1 MEKNKVDIN
10 NYPSLKMSNTS
21 KDIFALDV
29 IDKYREAN
37 FDTYFFNGLPV
48 PRVSEILKKCI
59 NKEYL
64 IWWAAR
70 VGSKNMTAI
79 RNKAAYIGTLVHK
92 KIEHYLLTG
101 KEDFDL
107 SNLEDNVIR
116 QVDTSFKNFK
126 LWLQRLNNAGY
137 KLEKVIATELT
148 VVCPYYG
155 GTIDLIAQIN
165 GAIYIIDYKTSSEI
179 TYEYILQV
187 CAYMWMINNG
197 YSDKVSYVN
206 GIGIIRLDKNKYGTY
221 DDYFLNEFIP
231 YQKQILDY
239 SINTFISMVYTYF
252 NLINIELQFNHYN
265 ERYDFFKV
273 IEKGCVIEDD

>member
-1 MEKNKVDIN
+1 M
-10 NYPSLKMSNTS
+10 
-21 KDIFALDV
+21 
-29 IDKYREAN
+29 
-37 FDTYFFNGLPV
+37 
-48 PRVSEILKKCI
+48 
-59 NKEYL
+59 
-64 IWWAAR
+64 
-70 VGSKNMTAI
+70 
-79 RNKAAYIGTLVHK
+79 
-92 KIEHYLLTG
+92 
-101 KEDFDL
+101 
-107 SNLEDNVIR
+107 
-116 QVDTSFKNFK
+116 
-126 LWLQRLNNAGY
+126 
-137 KLEKVIATELT
+137 EKVIATELT

>member
-1 MEKNKVDIN
+1 MEKDKVDI
-10 NYPSLKMSNTS
+10 NYPSLKIPKSD
-21 KDIFALDV
+21 DIFGLD
-29 IDKYREAN
+29 IIEKYRKDT
-37 FDTYFFNGLPV
+37 FDTYYFNGLPV
-48 PRVSEILKKCI
+48 PRVSEIIKKCI

-70 VGSKNMTAI
+70 VGSKNMMAI
-79 RNKAAYIGTLVHK
+79 QNKATYVGTLVHR
-92 KIEHYLLTG
+92 KIEHYILTG
-101 KEDFDL
+101 EEDFKL
-107 SNLEDNVIR
+107 STFDESIIR
-116 QVDTSFKNFK
+116 QVNTSFKNFK

-137 KLEKVIATELT
+137 KLEKVVATELS

-165 GAIYIIDYKTSSEI
+165 GAIYIIDYKTSTKI
-179 TYEYILQV
+179 TYDYILQV

-197 YSDKVSYVN
+197 YSIKVPHVN
-206 GIGIIRLDKNKYGTY
+206 GIGIVRIDKNKYGVH

-231 YQKQILDY
+231 CQKQILDY
-239 SINTFISMVYTYF
+239 NINAFISMVYSYY
-252 NLINIELQFNHYN
+252 NLINAELQFDQYN

>member
-1 MEKNKVDIN
+1 MEKDKVDIN
-10 NYPSLKMSNTS
+10 NYPSLKMSKS
-21 KDIFALDV
+21 DDVFGLDI
-29 IDKYREAN
+29 IEKYRKDS
-37 FDTYFFNGLPV
+37 FDTYYFNGLPV
-48 PRVSEILKKCI
+48 PRVSEIIKKCI

-70 VGSKNMTAI
+70 VGSKNMMTI
-79 RNKAAYIGTLVHK
+79 QNKATYVGTLAHR
-92 KIEHYLLTG
+92 KIEHYILTG
-101 KEDFDL
+101 EEDFKL
-107 SNLEDNVIR
+107 STFDESIIR
-116 QVDTSFKNFK
+116 QVNTSFKNFK

-137 KLEKVIATELT
+137 KLEKVIATELS

-155 GTIDLIAQIN
+155 GTIDLVAQIN
-165 GAIYIIDYKTSSEI
+165 GAIYIIDYKTSTKI

-197 YSDKVSYVN
+197 YSIKVPHVN
-206 GIGIIRLDKNKYGTY
+206 GIGIVRIDKNKYGVH

-231 YQKQILDY
+231 CQKQILDY
-239 SINTFISMVYTYF
+239 NINAFISMVYSYY
-252 NLINIELQFNHYN
+252 NLINAELQFDQYN